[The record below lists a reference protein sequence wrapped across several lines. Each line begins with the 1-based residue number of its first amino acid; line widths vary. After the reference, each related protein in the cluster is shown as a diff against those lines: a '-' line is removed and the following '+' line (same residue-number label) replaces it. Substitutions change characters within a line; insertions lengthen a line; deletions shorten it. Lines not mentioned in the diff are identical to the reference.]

1 MKKIITFFAS
11 FILVASSFAQ
21 YNSGG
26 QRDKRNDVVYNDSR
40 DNKHNDRRDNHDYN
54 FSARER
60 DMQINHINREYDNR
74 IFDVQHKVFMS
85 HGKKRSIIRS
95 LEEQR
100 RDEIKMVYIKF
111 NHGNNHYDRY
121 DKKRW

>member
-1 MKKIITFFAS
+1 MKTIITFFAS

-26 QRDKRNDVVYNDSR
+26 QRDRRNDVVYNDSR
-40 DNKHNDRRDNHDYN
+40 DNKHDDRHDNHDFK
-54 FSARER
+54 FSTRER
-60 DMQINHINREYDNR
+60 DMQINQINRAYDNK

-85 HGKKRSIIRS
+85 HNKKHRIIRL

-100 RDEIKMVYIKF
+100 RNEIKMVYVKF
-111 NHGNNHYDRY
+111 NHRNNNYYRN
-121 DKKRW
+121 DKRRW